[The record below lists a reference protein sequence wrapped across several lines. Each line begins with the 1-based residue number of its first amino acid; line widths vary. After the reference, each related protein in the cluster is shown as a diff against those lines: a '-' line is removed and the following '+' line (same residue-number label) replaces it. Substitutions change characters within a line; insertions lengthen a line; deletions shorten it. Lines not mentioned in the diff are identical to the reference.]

1 MFPTYSKVQCAI
13 CFKFTHTQ
21 DQVSFTCRV
30 FTNLH
35 LIRAKYTYLPFIK
48 TRHHSD
54 CDNLGGAH
62 LRNIPNKTQFW
73 SNLNPKYAWMCILIW
88 QYWAKGYLF
97 YQSECILTKRK
108 KMWVC
113 AYLITCSFNFFCRVS
128 LNSFIKAFFMQLS
141 GTSIDSNLFH
151 I

>member
-1 MFPTYSKVQCAI
+1 MCNLFKVHSYPRPSK
-13 CFKFTHTQ
+13 
-21 DQVSFTCRV
+21 
-30 FTNLH
+30 LH
-35 LIRAKYTYLPFIK
+35 LQSFYKPTLNQSKIYISTIK